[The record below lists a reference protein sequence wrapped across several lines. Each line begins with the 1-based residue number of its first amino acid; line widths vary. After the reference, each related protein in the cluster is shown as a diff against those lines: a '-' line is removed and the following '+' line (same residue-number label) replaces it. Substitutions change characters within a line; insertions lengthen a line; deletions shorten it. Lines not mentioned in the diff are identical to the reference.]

1 MKPKKEKRESRLCG
15 QLSLFIVYIVRCAM
29 GFRYRKSVNVG
40 PFRFTASKS
49 GISTS
54 FGGKGARITKMANGR
69 TRTTFSVP
77 GTGISYVSESGAKK
91 RRAAPVQ
98 KPQRIEG
105 PEPVDLSIYDQPDK
119 VEAPKRPKDPKQPPK
134 SKGAVRNV
142 GIALAVVGLAV
153 CVVSLPVGLIVVAIG
168 AYRVAKA
175 GDIYDAAVARYEQQI
190 SDYVDWLDE
199 VNAK

>member
-1 MKPKKEKRESRLCG
+1 MIWKLRH
-15 QLSLFIVYIVRCAM
+15 
-29 GFRYRKSVNVG
+29 
-40 PFRFTASKS
+40 
-49 GISTS
+49 
-54 FGGKGARITKMANGR
+54 
-69 TRTTFSVP
+69 
-77 GTGISYVSESGAKK
+77 
-91 RRAAPVQ
+91 
-98 KPQRIEG
+98 IEE
-105 PEPVDLSIYDQPDK
+105 PEPVALSIYDQPDK
-119 VEAPKRPKDPKQPPK
+119 AEALKRPKDPKQPPK

-153 CVVSLPVGLIVVAIG
+153 CVVSLPVGLIIVAIG

>member
-1 MKPKKEKRESRLCG
+1 
-15 QLSLFIVYIVRCAM
+15 
-29 GFRYRKSVNVG
+29 
-40 PFRFTASKS
+40 
-49 GISTS
+49 
-54 FGGKGARITKMANGR
+54 MANGR
-69 TRTTFSVP
+69 TRATFSVP

-98 KPQRIEG
+98 KPQRIEW

-142 GIALAVVGLAV
+142 GVALAVVGLAV

>member
-1 MKPKKEKRESRLCG
+1 
-15 QLSLFIVYIVRCAM
+15 M

-69 TRTTFSVP
+69 TRATFSVP

-105 PEPVDLSIYDQPDK
+105 PEPVDLSIYNQPDK
-119 VEAPKRPKDPKQPPK
+119 VAAQKRPKDPKQPPK

-153 CVVSLPVGLIVVAIG
+153 CVVSLPVGLIIVAVG
-168 AYRVAKA
+168 AYRAVKA

>member
-1 MKPKKEKRESRLCG
+1 MAEGPPVKPKKKREGRPGG

-54 FGGKGARITKMANGR
+54 FGG
-69 TRTTFSVP
+69 
-77 GTGISYVSESGAKK
+77 
-91 RRAAPVQ
+91 
-98 KPQRIEG
+98 
-105 PEPVDLSIYDQPDK
+105 
-119 VEAPKRPKDPKQPPK
+119 
-134 SKGAVRNV
+134 
-142 GIALAVVGLAV
+142 
-153 CVVSLPVGLIVVAIG
+153 IG

>member
-1 MKPKKEKRESRLCG
+1 
-15 QLSLFIVYIVRCAM
+15 M
-29 GFRYRKSVNVG
+29 GFRYRKSVNIG

-54 FGGKGARITKMANGR
+54 FGGKGARITKIANGR

-91 RRAAPVQ
+91 RLAAPVQ

-119 VEAPKRPKDPKQPPK
+119 VEALKRPKDPKQPPK

-142 GIALAVVGLAV
+142 GIALAVIGLAV
-153 CVVSLPVGLIVVAIG
+153 CVVSFPVGLIIVAIG

>member
-1 MKPKKEKRESRLCG
+1 
-15 QLSLFIVYIVRCAM
+15 M

-69 TRTTFSVP
+69 TRTTLSVP
-77 GTGISYVSESGAKK
+77 GTGISYVSESGTKK
-91 RRAAPVQ
+91 RRAAPTQ
-98 KPQRIEG
+98 KPQRIER
-105 PEPVDLSIYDQPDK
+105 PEPVDLSIYNQPDR
-119 VEAPKRPKDPKQPPK
+119 VEVPKRPKDPKQPPK
-134 SKGAVRNV
+134 SKGTVRSI
-142 GIALAVVGLAV
+142 GIALAVVGFVV
-153 CVVSLPVGLIVVAIG
+153 CAVSLPVGLIIAAVGV
-168 AYRVAKA
+168 YRAVKA